1 MFILIAALSIFL
13 VWTVFNSFFLPSLP
27 SNVSFSS
34 TPVISVLVPM
44 RNEEKNV
51 EVLINCL
58 KATNYPN
65 VEFIILNDQS
75 TDRTGEILSH
85 LTAGDPRFTLLQGR
99 ELPAGWVGKV
109 HACHQ
114 LQQYAKGEYLLFID
128 ADIRFVPQA
137 FGQAL
142 ALMQQS
148 GAKLLSGFPAFDVPP
163 FLSKLLVPMQHFVV
177 LFHLPL
183 AVANRTNIPTTTAA
197 NGMWM
202 MFERVA
208 YDRIGG
214 HAAVSDSLVEDVHI
228 ARLMKAS
235 GSKMLLAN
243 ITRSV
248 RCRMYDTNPDVWEG
262 FLKNSYAGIG
272 RSPFMAA
279 ILTFFYLTFYVAP
292 LFLLVYGLFSANP
305 LYALPYVLI
314 VLQQLYVLLLTRQH
328 WQLAF
333 LMPAQAA
340 AMIAVLLHSM
350 WKSWRKKTYSWKGRQ
365 YS

>member
-1 MFILIAALSIFL
+1 MLLFISVISAFL
-13 VWTVFNSFFLPSLP
+13 LWTVFNSFFLPSLP
-27 SNVSFSS
+27 AKANLSS
-34 TPVISVLVPM
+34 APTISVLIPM
-44 RNEEKNV
+44 RNEEHNAAT
-51 EVLINCL
+51 LITCL
-58 KATNYPN
+58 KAADYPN
-65 VEFIILNDQS
+65 TEFIILNDQS
-75 TDRTGEILSH
+75 TDRTGEILSR
-85 LTAGDPRFTLLQGR
+85 LTAGDSRFTLLQGR

-114 LQQYAKGEYLLFID
+114 LQQHAHGEYLLFID
-128 ADIRFVPQA
+128 ADIRFVPEA

-142 ALMQQS
+142 SLMLQKN
-148 GAKLLSGFPAFDVPP
+148 AKLLSGFPAFDVPP

-177 LFHLPL
+177 FFHLPM
-183 AVANRTNIPTTTAA
+183 AVANRTNVPSTTAA

-202 MFERVA
+202 MFERRA
-208 YDRIGG
+208 YDTIGG

-235 GSKMLLAN
+235 GKKMLLAN

-248 RCRMYDTNPDVWEG
+248 RCRMYDTNHDVWEG

-272 RSPFMAA
+272 RSPLMAA
-279 ILTFFYLTFYVAP
+279 GLSLFYGAFYVAP
-292 LFLLVYGLFSANP
+292 LFLLLYGLFSAKP
-305 LYALPYVLI
+305 LYVVPYALT
-314 VLQQLYVLLLTRQH
+314 VLQQLYVLFMTRQH

-333 LMPAQAA
+333 LMPAQAG

-350 WKSWRKKTYSWKGRQ
+350 WKSWRKKPYSWKGRQ

>member
-1 MFILIAALSIFL
+1 MFIFLTALAVFL
-13 VWTVFNSFFLPSLP
+13 LWTVFNSFFLPLLP
-27 SNVSFSS
+27 VKRRDAK
-34 TPVISVLVPM
+34 TPLISVLVPM
-44 RNEEKNV
+44 RNEEHNV
-51 EVLINCL
+51 RTIINCL
-58 KATNYPN
+58 KATDYPN

-75 TDRTGEILSH
+75 TDRTGEILAQ
-85 LTAGDPRFTLLQGR
+85 LTAGDSRFTLLQGR
-99 ELPAGWVGKV
+99 ELPLGWVGKV

-114 LQQYAKGEYLLFID
+114 LQEHANGEYLLFID
-128 ADIRFVPQA
+128 ADIRFVPTA
-137 FGQAL
+137 FGQSL
-142 ALMQQS
+142 ALMQQN

-163 FLSKLLVPMQHFVV
+163 ILSKLLVPMQHFVV

-183 AVANRTNIPTTTAA
+183 AVANRSNIPSTTAA

-202 MFERVA
+202 MFERRA
-208 YDRIGG
+208 YDQIGG
-214 HAAVSDSLVEDVHI
+214 HAAVAASLVEDVHI

-248 RCRMYDTNPDVWEG
+248 RCRMYTTNHDVWEG
-262 FLKNSYAGIG
+262 FLKNSYSGIG
-272 RSPFMAA
+272 RSPLMAA
-279 ILTFFYLTFYVAP
+279 ALSLFYLTFYVSP
-292 LFLLVYGLFSANP
+292 FFLLVYGLFASNP
-305 LYALPYVLI
+305 LYAVPYLVT

-328 WQLAF
+328 WYLAF

-350 WKSWRKKTYSWKGRQ
+350 WKAWRKKTYSWKGRQ

>member
-13 VWTVFNSFFLPSLP
+13 LWTVFNSFFLPSLP
-27 SNVSFSS
+27 SKTNLSS
-34 TPVISVLVPM
+34 NPVISVLVPM

-58 KATNYPN
+58 KAADYPN
-65 VEFIILNDQS
+65 MEFIILNDQS
-75 TDRTGEILSH
+75 TDRTGEILSR
-85 LTAGDPRFTLLQGR
+85 LTAGDARFTLLQGR
-99 ELPAGWVGKV
+99 ELPTGWVGKV

-114 LQQYAKGEYLLFID
+114 LQKHASGEYLIFID
-128 ADIRFVPQA
+128 ADIRFVPNA
-137 FGQAL
+137 FAQSL
-142 ALMQQS
+142 ALMQQRN
-148 GAKLLSGFPAFDVPP
+148 AKLLSGFPAFDVPP

-183 AVANRTNIPTTTAA
+183 AIANRTNVASTTAA

-202 MFERVA
+202 MFERQA
-208 YDRIGG
+208 YDHIGG
-214 HAAVSDSLVEDVHI
+214 HAAVATSLVEDVHI

-243 ITRSV
+243 ITHSV
-248 RCRMYDTNPDVWEG
+248 RCRMYDTNHDVWEG

-279 ILTFFYLTFYVAP
+279 MLSLFYLTFYVAP
-292 LFLLVYGLFSANP
+292 LFLLIYGIFSANP
-305 LYALPYVLI
+305 LYFVPYVVT
-314 VLQQLYVLLLTRQH
+314 VLQQLYAMLLTCQR

-350 WKSWRKKTYSWKGRQ
+350 WKAWRKKPYSWKGRQ